1 MSASDK
7 VNKFLKLAKAI
18 PLNEQGPSGFSKR
31 IMVKVREQNSRE
43 TTMADERFLRFARN
57 ISENQHTPY
66 KFEKRIMALVLDWK
80 TENPFTVWSRVLWR
94 AVAPCI
100 GIMVLTAFIAFN
112 QDAPITDSQPWL
124 SMDNPE
130 ENFEIDT
137 TDFETVMLASF
148 DELEYTW

>member
-1 MSASDK
+1 
-7 VNKFLKLAKAI
+7 
-18 PLNEQGPSGFSKR
+18 
-31 IMVKVREQNSRE
+31 MVKVREQNSRE

-57 ISENQHTPY
+57 IPENQHTPY
-66 KFEKRIMALVLDWK
+66 KFEKRIMALVLNWK

-100 GIMVLTAFIAFN
+100 GIMVLTALISFN
-112 QDAPITDSQPWL
+112 QDAPITDSQSWL

-148 DELEYTW
+148 DDLEYTW

>member
-7 VNKFLKLAKAI
+7 DNKFLKLAKAI

-94 AVAPCI
+94 AVVPCI
-100 GIMVLTAFIAFN
+100 GIMLLTALIAFN
-112 QDAPITDSQPWL
+112 QDAPITDSQSSL

-148 DELEYTW
+148 DDLEYTW